1 MESPNTRNG
10 RPFTRFVSAPDF
22 VVRPRVCR
30 LNSAPD
36 HGFPEQIN
44 PNSPSAFSSR
54 QSSDQTVTPL
64 DSPPAREPA
73 PDVVFPSTT
82 FLHIHDRPSVL
93 PKKDPSEAER
103 HRRECER
110 IIMQIKKKQEK
121 EYLKQ
126 IEKQDSKLAIEART
140 QNMLKFW
147 RSIVLPN
154 WNLAY
159 RSKRV
164 YQAWWYGLPSAVRS
178 QVWSLVIGN
187 PLGITRELFEACL
200 KRSQEDIQRLDRERL
215 EVSSPADLSE
225 PGFFSHCDNNHPVL
239 PLPTGPLSSANA
251 NDCSPSRNPFQPL
264 AVAVNGDHPSQ
275 VPLPRSP
282 PFSPILAFSTL
293 CPSAAPCQDTSLQ
306 IIRLDISRTFPQ
318 LGLFQADGPYHRDL
332 HDLLAAYVSF
342 QPSVGYLQ
350 GMSFIAAILL
360 LVMGDILA
368 AFIAFASILNRDS
381 FHAFYSLDECEFTAY
396 FSAFDRLLETCLPRL
411 HAHLLACRLD
421 SRLYLFDWL
430 FTIFSRSLPLEA
442 NLRVW
447 DLFFRDG
454 ESALILA
461 ALGIMRMYEE
471 KLLAS
476 DFDQLASFLT
486 GPMPADMCP
495 EELASSMRSFGLRK
509 RTIRSVIAE
518 SRREA
523 RAAEPNKRPV
533 SSSGEKQTS
542 KSSNPS
548 ARSSV
553 LHTQPPSTVDQNGI
567 LPAEKDGGHST
578 TNGPSPSASTVS
590 LEMDLEDEIWDLSLN
605 DPRPANGFRRVAT
618 IASELSTA
626 NNVDGSAKG
635 SPPEPLDRTRRSSE
649 APEPSSVSNGK
660 TPFFT
665 RLMLLPRQSSMEEWS
680 SLVRCGFPRADID
693 LPDGMCSKFLFTH

>member
-1 MESPNTRNG
+1 MESPNTRND
-10 RPFTRFVSAPDF
+10 RRFTRFVSAPDF

-30 LNSAPD
+30 LNSAPE
-36 HGFPEQIN
+36 HGFPEPN
-44 PNSPSAFSSR
+44 TTNSPFAFSSR
-54 QSSDQTVTPL
+54 LSSDQTVTPL

-82 FLHIHDRPSVL
+82 FLHIYDRPSVL

-187 PLGITRELFEACL
+187 PLGITKELFEACL
-200 KRSQEDIQRLDRERL
+200 KRSHEDIERLDRERL
-215 EVSSPADLSE
+215 EVSSPANLSE
-225 PGFFSHCDNNHPVL
+225 TGFFPHCDNKHPVL
-239 PLPTGPLSSANA
+239 PLPVVPLSFANA
-251 NDCSPSRNPFQPL
+251 NDCSPSPNLFQPL
-264 AVAVNGDHPSQ
+264 SVAVNGDHPSQ

-282 PFSPILAFSTL
+282 PFSPIFALSTL
-293 CPSAAPCQDTSLQ
+293 CPSAASCQDTSLQ

-396 FSAFDRLLETCLPRL
+396 FSAFDRLLETYLPRL

-430 FTIFSRSLPLEA
+430 FTLFSRSLPLEA

-495 EELASSMRSFGLRK
+495 EELASCMRSFGLRK

-523 RAAEPNKRPV
+523 RSAEPNNRPV

-542 KSSNPS
+542 KSSNFS
-548 ARSSV
+548 ARSPV
-553 LHTQPPSTVDQNGI
+553 LHTQPPSTVDQNGT

-590 LEMDLEDEIWDLSLN
+590 LEMDLEDEIWDLSLS
-605 DPRPANGFRRVAT
+605 DSGPANGVRRVAT
-618 IASELSTA
+618 IVSELSTA

-635 SPPEPLDRTRRSSE
+635 SPPEPSDRKRRSNE

-680 SLVRCGFPRADID
+680 SLVRCGFPRGDID
-693 LPDGMCSKFLFTH
+693 LPDVNFFH

>member
-1 MESPNTRNG
+1 M
-10 RPFTRFVSAPDF
+10 
-22 VVRPRVCR
+22 
-30 LNSAPD
+30 NSDPD
-36 HGFPEQIN
+36 HDFLDETTANGSNILI
-44 PNSPSAFSSR
+44 SR
-54 QSSDQTVTPL
+54 LPSDQPCTPVDRCTGVDLL
-64 DSPPAREPA
+64 DSPPARERTL
-73 PDVVFPSTT
+73 DVAFPSTT

-110 IIMQIKKKQEK
+110 IMIQIKKKQEK
-121 EYLKQ
+121 VYLRQ
-126 IEKQDSKLAIEART
+126 IEKQGNKLALEARI
-140 QNMLKFW
+140 QDLLKFW
-147 RSIVLPN
+147 RSVVLPN

-159 RSKRV
+159 WSTRV
-164 YQAWWYGLPSAVRS
+164 YQAWWHGLPSAVRS
-178 QVWSLVIGN
+178 QVWALVIGN

-200 KRSQEDIQRLDRERL
+200 KRSQEDIERMDRERL
-215 EVSSPADLSE
+215 EVESPTHLPKTCSLSR
-225 PGFFSHCDNNHPVL
+225 CTNTVPVL
-239 PLPTGPLSSANA
+239 PLPTPHVSAAEANLCSSNT
-251 NDCSPSRNPFQPL
+251 NCLQPIS
-264 AVAVNGDHPSQ
+264 VSVNGGHSSQ
-275 VPLPRSP
+275 VSLPQSTPSSP
-282 PFSPILAFSTL
+282 FFAFSTL
-293 CPSAAPCQDTSLQ
+293 CPNTASCRDTSLQ

-360 LVMGDILA
+360 LVMDDILA
-368 AFIAFASILNRDS
+368 AFIAFVSILNRDS

-411 HAHLLACRLD
+411 HAHFLACRLD

-495 EELASSMRSFGLRK
+495 EELAKAMRSFGLRK
-509 RTIRSVIAE
+509 RTIRLVIAE

-523 RAAEPNKRPV
+523 RATKPTTQPV
-533 SSSGEKQTS
+533 SSSGEKQAS
-542 KSSNPS
+542 PDVVGSSNPS
-548 ARSSV
+548 ISSSRSPT
-553 LHTQPPSTVDQNGI
+553 LQMQAPPISQNET
-567 LPAEKDGGHST
+567 LPTEKNGEHST
-578 TNGPSPSASTVS
+578 TNASSHSPSSPS
-590 LEMDLEDEIWDLSLN
+590 FDFERENQILDLSLN
-605 DPRPANGFRRVAT
+605 GLRLSNGFRRVAT
-618 IASELSTA
+618 IANDLDNIDRA
-626 NNVDGSAKG
+626 
-635 SPPEPLDRTRRSSE
+635 SPLESSNRTRCFSE
-649 APEPSSVSNGK
+649 APEPRSSHNRK

-665 RLMLLPRQSSMEEWS
+665 RLMLLPRQSSMEKWS
-680 SLVRCGFPRADID
+680 SLVCSNFPHADID